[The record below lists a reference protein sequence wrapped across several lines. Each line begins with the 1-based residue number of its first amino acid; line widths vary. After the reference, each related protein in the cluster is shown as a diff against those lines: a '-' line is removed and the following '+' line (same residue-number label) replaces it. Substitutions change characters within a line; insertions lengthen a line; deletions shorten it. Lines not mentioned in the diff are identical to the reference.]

1 MYVKTTPQVTV
12 LAGNE
17 EVLSLHPFRG
27 RKENGVELEKRRE
40 RKRERERES
49 KGERE
54 GEQGREI
61 GRARERDRG
70 NQKQRE
76 RK

>member
-40 RKRERERES
+40 RKRERGRES
-49 KGERE
+49 KGER
-54 GEQGREI
+54 
-61 GRARERDRG
+61 
-70 NQKQRE
+70 
-76 RK
+76 

>member
-17 EVLSLHPFRG
+17 EVLSLQPFRG
-27 RKENGVELEKRRE
+27 RKENGVKLEKRE
-40 RKRERERES
+40 KE
-49 KGERE
+49 GERE

-61 GRARERDRG
+61 EEIKNKERG
-70 NQKQRE
+70 NERQKIAT
-76 RK
+76 

>member
-27 RKENGVELEKRRE
+27 RKENGVELEKRE
-40 RKRERERES
+40 KE
-49 KGERE
+49 GERE
-54 GEQGREI
+54 GEQGRE
-61 GRARERDRG
+61 
-70 NQKQRE
+70 
-76 RK
+76 RKRK

>member
-61 GRARERDRG
+61 EEIKNKERG
-70 NQKQRE
+70 NERQKIAR
-76 RK
+76 